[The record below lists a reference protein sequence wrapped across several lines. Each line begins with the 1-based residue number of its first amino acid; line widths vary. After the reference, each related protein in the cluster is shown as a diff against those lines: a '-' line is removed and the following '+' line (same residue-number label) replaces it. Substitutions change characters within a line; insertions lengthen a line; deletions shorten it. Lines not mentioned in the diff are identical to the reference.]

1 MKTKNQILILFLI
14 SAFLILGTSCTIVRP
29 GYYHPSRTV
38 IIHTNPSGKVPPG
51 QMKKMTGE
59 KSAKNYAPG
68 QQKKYKE
75 QAKKHKNK

>member
-29 GYYHPSRTV
+29 GYHHPSRTV
-38 IIHTNPSGKVPPG
+38 IIRTNPNGKIPPG

-59 KSAKNYAPG
+59 KSAKQYAPG
-68 QQKKYKE
+68 QVK
-75 QAKKHKNK
+75 KNKKNK

>member
-29 GYYHPSRTV
+29 GYHHPSRTV
-38 IIHTNPSGKVPPG
+38 IIHTNPNGKIPPG

-59 KSAKNYAPG
+59 KSAKHYAPG
-68 QQKKYKE
+68 
-75 QAKKHKNK
+75 QAKKHKKNK